1 VNSPPGT
8 TDAVDTANAIDT
20 AGTQHASGAWWL
32 AEPDARIRA
41 RLCARLG
48 ATGTAVRAFATT
60 DELLAAHAAQAAQ
73 HTAPAPTVI
82 LLRLP
87 TQVEEMQR
95 TLGTLRGQSTQVAAY
110 AHGLDAAARAA
121 ALDAGAQHALET
133 PMLGRFIAA
142 RMRAG
147 SDAAS
152 TDTRARDGRWVTI
165 RCMRPEDADH
175 EQAFV
180 RGLSAASRRTR
191 FFSAIRELSPAMLH
205 AFTHPDYP
213 HSCAL
218 VATVSTSSGTAPTHA
233 DEAQVA
239 VARYSCVNPFEATP
253 APRAAQT
260 IDSGDDDARS
270 EDAGEAHRG
279 KDSAS
284 AEFAI
289 VVADGWEG
297 QGIAARLLRDLISAA
312 DIAGLARLEGL
323 VLRDNRR
330 MLRFAHALGFS
341 SSVDPADHTVAR
353 VVHALRD

>member
-1 VNSPPGT
+1 MR
-8 TDAVDTANAIDT
+8 
-20 AGTQHASGAWWL
+20 
-32 AEPDARIRA
+32 E
-41 RLCARLG
+41 
-48 ATGTAVRAFATT
+48 FATL
-60 DELLAAHAAQAAQ
+60 DALLAAHAAQGAHGVQ
-73 HTAPAPTVI
+73 DTTPAPTGI

-87 TQVEEMQR
+87 STLARMQH
-95 TLGTLRGQSTQVAAY
+95 TLGALRGQPAQVAAY
-110 AHGLDAAARAA
+110 AHSLDPATRAA
-121 ALDAGAQHALET
+121 ALAAGAQFALET

-147 SDAAS
+147 SDPAS
-152 TDTRARDGRWVTI
+152 TATRARDGRWVTI

-213 HSCAL
+213 RSCAL
-218 VATVSTSSGTAPTHA
+218 VATVSTASGTAPTHA

-253 APRAAQT
+253 LPTAARA
-260 IDSGDDDARS
+260 IDTGN
-270 EDAGEAHRG
+270 EDAGGANGRN
-279 KDSAS
+279 DSAS

-289 VVADGWEG
+289 VVADGWHG

-341 SSVDPADHTVAR
+341 SSVDPEDHTVAR
-353 VVHALRD
+353 VVRALHD

>member
-1 VNSPPGT
+1 MSVPP
-8 TDAVDTANAIDT
+8 DTAGALDT
-20 AGTQHASGAWWL
+20 AGTPHAHGTWWL

-41 RLCARLG
+41 QLGARLR
-48 ATGTAVRAFATT
+48 ATGTATREFATLG
-60 DELLAAHAAQAAQ
+60 DLLAARASHATHAAGA
-73 HTAPAPTVI
+73 TADTPTPTGI

-87 TQVEEMQR
+87 TTAAQVQH
-95 TLGTLRGQSTQVAAY
+95 TLGALRGHAPQLVAY
-110 AHGLDAAARAA
+110 AHGLDPATRAT
-121 ALDAGAQHALET
+121 ALAAGAHHALET

-142 RMRAG
+142 RMHAG
-147 SDAAS
+147 SAAGS

-213 HSCAL
+213 QSCAL
-218 VATVSTSSGTAPTHA
+218 VATVSTSSGTAPAHA
-233 DEAQVA
+233 DEEQVA

-253 APRAAQT
+253 APKAARA
-260 IDSGDDDARS
+260 IDPGEVDAGSDDAL
-270 EDAGEAHRG
+270 EAHGG

-330 MLRFAHALGFS
+330 MLRFAHALGFG

-353 VVHALRD
+353 VVRALRD